1 MSDPAIHAGPPAS
14 SAETIRL
21 AVELVGVSKS
31 FGQREVLQ
39 ALDLEVTEGE
49 VVVVIGGSG
58 SGKST
63 MLRCIAG
70 LELIDA
76 GEIRIEGVPVQC
88 GSTGR
93 RNRKLLRAARS
104 IRREVGMV
112 FQHFNLFPHMT
123 AHSNLTLALRLVRR
137 MPRAVRMP

>member
-1 MSDPAIHAGPPAS
+1 MSASDIYAGPPEP

-21 AVELVGVSKS
+21 AVELIGVSKS

-70 LELIDA
+70 LELINA
-76 GEIRIEGVPVQC
+76 GEIRIEGVPVQ
-88 GSTGR
+88 
-93 RNRKLLRAARS
+93 RAWPDGATES
-104 IRREVGMV
+104 
-112 FQHFNLFPHMT
+112 F
-123 AHSNLTLALRLVRR
+123 
-137 MPRAVRMP
+137 